1 MIIALSESNAELVR
15 DHSYMIGMDYPILF
29 SEKYK
34 NRPKGERKVCG
45 VKVCPKC
52 RKKIDSDVK
61 FCTNCG
67 YPFDE
72 NEDDKK
78 GNKKD
83 KILYIVLAAVLVL
96 LVATTALILN
106 SKYHF
111 LQVKGSEDAAND
123 TEMAETVQTEE
134 EPKLTQTA
142 TPTASVSAKPTQ
154 TATPTAKPS
163 STPTPTPSESSTTT
177 AKTSPTPS
185 AKATPTPTAKAT
197 PTPSK
202 APTAEINKLIKNY
215 LKAFEEDL
223 NEGEYRTLYDVVEKD
238 SSMEKIQKD
247 FIEESRL
254 ENQYEE
260 LLEYQ
265 IESIDKKDAS
275 TYHVTTLE
283 TIEVWQ
289 DVEPT
294 HQKIKQRCVY
304 IVSKQSDGSWLM
316 SGFAKNVEFVEETTL

>member
-1 MIIALSESNAELVR
+1 M
-15 DHSYMIGMDYPILF
+15 
-29 SEKYK
+29 
-34 NRPKGERKVCG
+34 
-45 VKVCPKC
+45 KVCPKC

-111 LQVKGSEDAAND
+111 LQVKGSEDEAND
-123 TEMAETVQTEE
+123 TEMTETMKTEE
-134 EPKLTQTA
+134 ESKPTQTA
-142 TPTASVSAKPTQ
+142 TPTASVSEKPTQ

-163 STPTPTPSESSTTT
+163 STPTPTPSASSTSA

-202 APTAEINKLIKNY
+202 APAAESNQFIKDDLDVVSFKGHEYYVFPPETATTWEQAKTICEKLGGHLATINNK
-215 LKAFEEDL
+215 EEDQFL
-223 NEGEYRTLYDVVEKD
+223 FEYMKSCGYDSAYFGYSDNINEGEWYWVTG
-238 SSMEKIQKD
+238 
-247 FIEESRL
+247 
-254 ENQYEE
+254 
-260 LLEYQ
+260 
-265 IESIDKKDAS
+265 ESI
-275 TYHVTTLE
+275 TYTNWATSEPNQENAREDYCFYYYKYPDGTWNDGDFAVGNHTTDSNAFICE
-283 TIEVWQ
+283 W
-289 DVEPT
+289 D
-294 HQKIKQRCVY
+294 
-304 IVSKQSDGSWLM
+304 
-316 SGFAKNVEFVEETTL
+316 